1 MASIE
6 TTAPGPEG
14 AATTRTLLFR
24 VAGRVYG
31 CDIDVVREIIPFRR
45 ATRLPGAPSYVQG
58 LINLRGTIVT
68 VLDLGRRIDPAR
80 PLLGST
86 PATDGDGARDG
97 HPGEREG
104 EGRGKGGDAEA
115 GSIILVEHGPRLV
128 GVAVDEVMD
137 VRPLEAER
145 IETPSGDTRG
155 GAGGGLVRGLGEL
168 EGDVVVLL
176 DIHMLV
182 TQVLL

>member
-1 MASIE
+1 LSTSVSIE
-6 TTAPGPEG
+6 TTGSRPD
-14 AATTRTLLFR
+14 AATATRTLLFR

-45 ATRLPGAPSYVQG
+45 ATRLPGAPSHVQG

-68 VLDLGRRIDPAR
+68 VLDLGRRIDPTR
-80 PLLGST
+80 PLLE
-86 PATDGDGARDG
+86 D
-97 HPGEREG
+97 
-104 EGRGKGGDAEA
+104 

-137 VRPLEAER
+137 VRVLDAER
-145 IETPSGDTRG
+145 VETATGDTRG
-155 GAGGGLVRGLGEL
+155 GLVRELGEL

>member
-1 MASIE
+1 LSTSASIE

-80 PLLGST
+80 PLLGSA
-86 PATDGDGARDG
+86 PATEGDDARDG
-97 HPGEREG
+97 HTG

-137 VRPLEAER
+137 VRPVEAER

-155 GAGGGLVRGLGEL
+155 SAGGGLVRGLGEL